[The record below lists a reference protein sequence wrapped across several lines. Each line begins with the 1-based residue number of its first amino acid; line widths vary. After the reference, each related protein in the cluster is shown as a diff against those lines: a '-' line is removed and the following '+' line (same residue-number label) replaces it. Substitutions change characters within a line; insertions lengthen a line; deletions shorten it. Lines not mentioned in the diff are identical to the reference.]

1 MVYTV
6 VEISVFE
13 LRNIVITGGIHQIF
27 FNASNILYFLINSR
41 SAGQTGANKSQM
53 RRQKS
58 QQAHH
63 SGAGPRP
70 PSGLGEKNSKL
81 VRDVSCIVSAGRR
94 GAGRPA
100 GPGGAAAVTAERP
113 RPSGECGLAA
123 G

>member
-1 MVYTV
+1 M
-6 VEISVFE
+6 
-13 LRNIVITGGIHQIF
+13 HQIF
-27 FNASNILYFLINSR
+27 LYFLINSR

-63 SGAGPRP
+63 CGAGPRP

-81 VRDVSCIVSAGRR
+81 VRDVSLVSCIVSAGRR

-100 GPGGAAAVTAERP
+100 GPGGAAAVTAERAAAEW
-113 RPSGECGLAA
+113 RVRTVWTGCGLKKTKTSTSLRGMPSPA
-123 G
+123 